1 MNCSHDATLPPP
13 VSVLNAWRP
22 WQRSHAASGAHAFA
36 TLFVVHSAFVPELS
50 KSRYLCTSK
59 IRPVMDPS
67 GFVTFL
73 SASAEPFE
81 TKVSADVQLFPG
93 RSTSCEVA
101 LHVGKS

>member
-1 MNCSHDATLPPP
+1 MPPP

-67 GFVTFL
+67 GFVTLF

-81 TKVSADVQLFPG
+81 TNVSADVQLLPG
-93 RSTSCEVA
+93 RRMSCVVA
-101 LHVGKS
+101 LGHGGVR